1 MSSLNEA
8 FSRAWVRIVRSFR
21 HLPMPARWG
30 LARCAAAIFWQ
41 AVPKRRHVI
50 LTNLRLCFPELS
62 EDERIRLARRVYV
75 RLARAAIDH
84 GTLWTG
90 TKEEVQ
96 ALVKFEGLEHILNR
110 ENRPIIVVS
119 PHFAG
124 LDAAGIVLNTYVRGV
139 SLYQKQSN
147 PVWDKALLEGR
158 LRFSNPVLIAKT
170 GDNDLRTVMKHIRE
184 GLPFYYLP
192 DMDHGARNSIFV
204 PFFGVKAATIPMVS
218 RLARVM
224 RAKVV
229 WCIAT
234 MTEDGYRVE
243 ISAPLENF
251 PTKDPEADTMRLN
264 KELEAYIRRHPDQY
278 LWVHRRFKT
287 RPEGE
292 PSVY

>member
-30 LARCAAAIFWQ
+30 LARCTAAIFWQ

-62 EDERIRLARRVYV
+62 EDERIRLARSVYV

-96 ALVKFEGLEHILNR
+96 ALVKFEGLEHLLNR

-124 LDAAGIVLNTYVRGV
+124 LDAAGIALNTYVRGV

>member
-21 HLPMPARWG
+21 HLPMSARWG
-30 LARCAAAIFWQ
+30 LARCAAAFFWQ

-62 EDERIRLARRVYV
+62 EDERIKLARRVYV

-96 ALVKFEGLEHILNR
+96 ALVKFEGLQHLLNP

-124 LDAAGIVLNTYVRGV
+124 LDAAGIALNTYVRGV

-184 GLPFYYLP
+184 GLPF
-192 DMDHGARNSIFV
+192 
-204 PFFGVKAATIPMVS
+204 
-218 RLARVM
+218 
-224 RAKVV
+224 
-229 WCIAT
+229 
-234 MTEDGYRVE
+234 
-243 ISAPLENF
+243 
-251 PTKDPEADTMRLN
+251 
-264 KELEAYIRRHPDQY
+264 
-278 LWVHRRFKT
+278 
-287 RPEGE
+287 
-292 PSVY
+292 

>member
-21 HLPMPARWG
+21 HLPMPARWR

-96 ALVKFEGLEHILNR
+96 ALVKFEGLEHLLNR

-124 LDAAGIVLNTYVRGV
+124 LDAAGIALNTYVRGV

-292 PSVY
+292 PTVY